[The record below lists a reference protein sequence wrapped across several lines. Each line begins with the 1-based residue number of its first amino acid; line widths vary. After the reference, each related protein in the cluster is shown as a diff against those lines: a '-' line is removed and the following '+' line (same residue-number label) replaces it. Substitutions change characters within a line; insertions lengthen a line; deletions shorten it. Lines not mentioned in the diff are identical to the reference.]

1 MVQFNDFFHH
11 LIFIVFTDWMKAV
24 RATSIIGFLLFLVA
38 LVMVILK
45 MFVTK
50 DKKPVLFAAIG
61 TAFIGGKK

>member
-1 MVQFNDFFHH
+1 
-11 LIFIVFTDWMKAV
+11 MKAV
-24 RATSIIGFLLFLVA
+24 RATSILGFLLFLVA

-61 TAFIGGKK
+61 TAFVGGKK